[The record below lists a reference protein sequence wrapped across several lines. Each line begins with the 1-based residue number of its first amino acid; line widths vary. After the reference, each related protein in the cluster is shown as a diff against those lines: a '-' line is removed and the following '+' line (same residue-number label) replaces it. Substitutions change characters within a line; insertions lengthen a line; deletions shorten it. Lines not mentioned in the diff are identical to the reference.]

1 MDKNQDKKTAKD
13 VDDYLNNLPPEVKT
27 TLENLRKTIKATAP
41 MAEEIISYQI
51 PTYRYHGALVH
62 FMAHKDYCS
71 FFVVNKSILEN
82 FKEELIDYD
91 ISGTTIH
98 FTMKNPIPAN
108 LVEKIVKERIR
119 QNELRVNIKK
129 SKIRQKFKYY

>member
-13 VDDYLNNLPPEVKT
+13 VDDYLNNLPLEVKT

-71 FFVVNKSILEN
+71 FFVVNKSILET
-82 FKEELIDYD
+82 FKEELIEYD
-91 ISGTTIH
+91 SSGTTIH
-98 FTMKNPIPAN
+98 FTVKNPIPAT

-119 QNELRVNIKK
+119 QNELLDKNR
-129 SKIRQKFKYY
+129 

>member
-1 MDKNQDKKTAKD
+1 MDKNQDKKTAKN
-13 VDDYLNNLPPEVKT
+13 VDDYLNNLPKEVKT

-71 FFVVNKSILEN
+71 FFVVNKSILET

-91 ISGTTIH
+91 SSGTTIH
-98 FTMKNPIPAN
+98 FTVKNPIPST

-119 QNELRVNIKK
+119 QNELLDKNR
-129 SKIRQKFKYY
+129 

>member
-13 VDDYLNNLPPEVKT
+13 VDDYLNNLPLEVKA

-71 FFVVNKSILEN
+71 FFVVNKSILET

-91 ISGTTIH
+91 SSGTTIH
-98 FTMKNPIPAN
+98 FTVKNPIPST

-119 QNELRVNIKK
+119 QNELLDKNR
-129 SKIRQKFKYY
+129 